1 MAVVEFQILPSWFE
15 LDTRTQR
22 DIALQIGSVMGRYSQ
37 VDSRWFDAD
46 AWTGEFSDFVICEF
60 EDLQAY
66 NELWSEMRRHPFLA
80 TPYARIGQVLMGME
94 LEVAGLA
101 QHAGPIEID
110 LEPHLELPP
119 ETGKPSKPVQVSRP
133 ALPPTTK
140 KPSKAANSSASDKS
154 VSKSCH
160 FCGHQLKASARYCS
174 RCGTSTTPTKPH

>member
-22 DIALQIGSVMGRYSQ
+22 DYALQIAEVLGRYAE

-60 EDLQAY
+60 RNLTAY

-94 LEVAGLA
+94 LEVEGLA
-101 QHAGPIEID
+101 KHAGPIEID
-110 LEPHLELPP
+110 YEPSLELPP
-119 ETGKPSKPVQVSRP
+119 ETGKPTKPSQVKKP

-140 KPSKAANSSASDKS
+140 KPAKIGNAKS
-154 VSKSCH
+154 VGSKSCH
-160 FCGHQLKASARYCS
+160 YCGHELKASAKFCS
-174 RCGTSTTPTKPH
+174 RCGTSVNS